1 MANPKP
7 NTEGLRKGGGRR
19 LLKDKAMLHIRTTG
33 SAIDTLEAIAQ
44 SYGCVYGGK
53 PWIAGLL
60 GKIGTGELTIVPSPP
75 RLLDV
80 SPSPVKQDVLDE
92 SKQEPIPTEL
102 DVLDA
107 LIEASA
113 KTMKV
118 TQGTGNKPT
127 FGPPIILKGQGPSIA
142 ELVSEGR
149 R

>member
-1 MANPKP
+1 MANSKP

-19 LLKDKAMLHIRTTG
+19 PLEDKAMLHIRTTG
-33 SAIDTLEAIAQ
+33 TAINTLEAIAQ

-75 RLLDV
+75 RFLKV
-80 SPSPVKQDVLDE
+80 SPDPVPQEVLDE
-92 SKQEPIPTEL
+92 SKHEPILAE
-102 DVLDA
+102 LDA

-113 KTMKV
+113 TTMKV
-118 TQGTGNKPT
+118 THGTGNKPI
-127 FGPPIILKGQGPSIA
+127 FGPPIRLKGEGPSIA

>member
-7 NTEGLRKGGGRR
+7 NIEGLRKGGGRR
-19 LLKDKAMLHIRTTG
+19 PLKDKAMLHIRTTG

-75 RLLDV
+75 RLLNV
-80 SPSPVKQDVLDE
+80 SPSPVNQDVLDE
-92 SKQEPIPTEL
+92 SKHEPIPTEL
-102 DVLDA
+102 DA
-107 LIEASA
+107 LVEASA

-118 TQGTGNKPT
+118 IQGTGTKPT

>member
-19 LLKDKAMLHIRTTG
+19 PLKDKAMLHIRTTG

-75 RLLDV
+75 RLPNV
-80 SPSPVKQDVLDE
+80 SPSGDQVVLDE
-92 SKQEPIPTEL
+92 SKREPIPPEL
-102 DVLDA
+102 DV

-113 KTMKV
+113 KTMNV
-118 TQGTGNKPT
+118 TQGTGNKLT

>member
-1 MANPKP
+1 MANSKP

-19 LLKDKAMLHIRTTG
+19 PLKDKAMLHIRTTG

-75 RLLDV
+75 RLPDV
-80 SPSPVKQDVLDE
+80 SPSPVNQDVLDE
-92 SKQEPIPTEL
+92 SKHEHIPTE
-102 DVLDA
+102 LDA

-113 KTMKV
+113 KTMKI

>member
-19 LLKDKAMLHIRTTG
+19 PLKDKAMLHIRTTG

-75 RLLDV
+75 RLLNV
-80 SPSPVKQDVLDE
+80 SSSPVNQDILAE
-92 SKQEPIPTEL
+92 SEPIPTE
-102 DVLDA
+102 LDA

-118 TQGTGNKPT
+118 TQGTGNKST

>member
-7 NTEGLRKGGGRR
+7 NTQGLRKGGGRR
-19 LLKDKAMLHIRTTG
+19 PLKDKAMLHIRTTG

-75 RLLDV
+75 RLLKI
-80 SPSPVKQDVLDE
+80 SPSPVNRDVLDE
-92 SKQEPIPTEL
+92 SKREPIPTE
-102 DVLDA
+102 LDA

-118 TQGTGNKPT
+118 THGTGNKPT

>member
-7 NTEGLRKGGGRR
+7 NIEGLRKGGGRR
-19 LLKDKAMLHIRTTG
+19 PLKDKAMLHIRTTDA
-33 SAIDTLEAIAQ
+33 AIGTLEAIAQ
-44 SYGCVYGGK
+44 SYGCIYGGK

-75 RLLDV
+75 RLLI
-80 SPSPVKQDVLDE
+80 SPVNQPVLDE
-92 SKQEPIPTEL
+92 SKHEPIPTEL
-102 DVLDA
+102 DVLDV

-142 ELVSEGR
+142 DLVSEGR

>member
-7 NTEGLRKGGGRR
+7 NIEGLRKGGGRR
-19 LLKDKAMLHIRTTG
+19 PLKDKAMLHIRTTG

-60 GKIGTGELTIVPSPP
+60 GKIGMGELTIVPSPP
-75 RLLDV
+75 RLLT
-80 SPSPVKQDVLDE
+80 SPVNQVILDE
-92 SKQEPIPTEL
+92 NKHEPIPTEL
-102 DVLDA
+102 DA
-107 LIEASA
+107 LIKASA
-113 KTMKV
+113 KTIKV
-118 TQGTGNKPT
+118 TQGKGNKPT

>member
-19 LLKDKAMLHIRTTG
+19 PLKDKAMLHIRTTG

-80 SPSPVKQDVLDE
+80 SPSSVNQAVLDE
-92 SKQEPIPTEL
+92 NNHEPIPTEL
-102 DVLDA
+102 DV

>member
-19 LLKDKAMLHIRTTG
+19 PLKDKAMLHIRTTG
-33 SAIDTLEAIAQ
+33 TAIDILEAIAQ

-75 RLLDV
+75 RLLNV
-80 SPSPVKQDVLDE
+80 SPSPVNQDVLDK
-92 SKQEPIPTEL
+92 SKQEPIPTE
-102 DVLDA
+102 LDA